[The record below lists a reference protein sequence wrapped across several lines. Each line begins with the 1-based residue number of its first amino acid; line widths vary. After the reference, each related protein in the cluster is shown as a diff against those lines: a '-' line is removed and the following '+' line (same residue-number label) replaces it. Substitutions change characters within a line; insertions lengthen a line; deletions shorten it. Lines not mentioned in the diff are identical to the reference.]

1 MYAHEIE
8 HRTTGV
14 AFGNGTPGG
23 VPATDQA
30 GPGGAHEQ
38 SPGAVPGE
46 PTVRADPGADDA
58 PRATGAGGTA
68 HV

>member
-23 VPATDQA
+23 VPADP
-30 GPGGAHEQ
+30 PGSGGVRDEC
-38 SPGAVPGE
+38 PGAVPGE
-46 PTVRADPGADDA
+46 PTVRADAPTGDDA
-58 PRATGAGGTA
+58 PRATRAGGTA